1 MKLTFLP
8 DDICSA
14 VSNLNLNFLTEI
26 RLRRAQPVIIE
37 YSGEYR
43 YLSAGGATARRE
55 AAIMCADVADVLYR
69 AMGGCVYSYAEELKE
84 GFITISGGIRIG
96 VAGEYVTEG
105 GEIKT
110 IARPTSLN
118 IRIPHLAE
126 GCSNAVYR
134 ALFESR
140 LNSALIFSRPGC
152 GKTTMLRDLAR
163 RISREKKCNVL
174 VLDVRSEI
182 GGAGAGYD
190 LGETVDIVRS
200 ANKLSSIQSAV
211 RAMKPDLVITDE
223 LYGEGDM
230 KAVKFARDCGI
241 AVVASS
247 HVCEKEFLKTLPFDY
262 FVHLAA
268 INAEPEIYDKNF
280 DIVRD
285 NSSDDLRGGAAC
297 GGKKEE
303 GAGLCRTL

>member
-1 MKLTFLP
+1 
-8 DDICSA
+8 
-14 VSNLNLNFLTEI
+14 
-26 RLRRAQPVIIE
+26 
-37 YSGEYR
+37 
-43 YLSAGGATARRE
+43 
-55 AAIMCADVADVLYR
+55 MCADVADVLYR

-126 GCSNAVYR
+126 GCSEAVYR
-134 ALFESR
+134 ALFAAG
-140 LNSALIFSRPGC
+140 LNSVLIYSRPGC

-163 RISREKKCNVL
+163 RISKEKKCNVL

-182 GGAGAGYD
+182 SGAGAGYD
-190 LGETVDIVRS
+190 LGETVDVVRS

-211 RAMKPDLVITDE
+211 RAMKPDIVITDE

-241 AVVASS
+241 AVAASS
-247 HVCEKEFLKTLPFDY
+247 HICEREQLKPMPFDY
-262 FVHLAA
+262 FVHLTA

-280 DIVRD
+280 DTVCNNRA
-285 NSSDDLRGGAAC
+285 DDVCGRAAC
-297 GGKKEE
+297 DGKKEE